1 MNAIFE
7 LEAQPPTTRIGAE
20 IAALQ
25 RGLQEHQEAETRRQ
39 AHAKLLQKQ
48 RADNMEV
55 QVQLAKGDEER
66 VQEALEIVRQHKSVI
81 DFLEAAKELDDE
93 LQQAMV

>member
-1 MNAIFE
+1 M
-7 LEAQPPTTRIGAE
+7 
-20 IAALQ
+20 
-25 RGLQEHQEAETRRQ
+25 
-39 AHAKLLQKQ
+39 
-48 RADNMEV
+48 
-55 QVQLAKGDEER
+55 QLAKGDEER